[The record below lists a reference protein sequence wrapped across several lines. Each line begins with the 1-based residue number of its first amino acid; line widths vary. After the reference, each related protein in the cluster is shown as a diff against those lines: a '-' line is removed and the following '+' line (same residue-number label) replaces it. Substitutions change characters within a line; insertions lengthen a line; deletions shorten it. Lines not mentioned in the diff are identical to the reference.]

1 MNYKELLLQKV
12 KDKSFKVGIVGLGY
26 VGLPLGLEFAEKEF
40 NVLGFDMDQRKID
53 FLSKGETYIKH
64 IPTERISK
72 SVNSGYL
79 KSTTDFTRMPEVDAL
94 IICVPTPLDEHR
106 EPDMSYVEGTAKTI
120 QKYLRKGQL
129 VTLESTTYPGTTEE
143 MLLPLFENAQI
154 FQNAVI
160 SIPIHRERNLN
171 NSEISQSSEKDDS
184 FEMTEEKLVVGEDFF
199 LAYSPERED
208 PNNPNYTTATI
219 PKVIGGM
226 TENCS
231 EVAKAIYEQVIVKIV
246 PVSSPGVAEATK
258 IVENVYRSINI
269 ALVNELKMVF
279 DKMGIDVWE
288 VINAAK
294 TKPFGFN
301 AFYPG
306 PGLGGHCIPID
317 PFYLTWKA
325 REFEVNTKFIEL
337 AGEINTKQPYYV
349 VEKAM
354 EALNESKKSLN
365 GSKVLIMGAAYKKNV
380 DDMRESPSLKLIEIL
395 REKGAEVDY
404 NDPYIPILPKTRK
417 YNYDMKSV
425 ELTTENIA
433 KYDLVLLSTDHDDY
447 KEHLELIHKNA
458 KIILDTRNMFEG
470 YKVFKG

>member
-1 MNYKELLLQKV
+1 MPNKSELLEKV
-12 KDKSFKVGIVGLGY
+12 SSKSVVIGIVGLGY
-26 VGLPLGLEFAEKEF
+26 VGLPLGLEFAEKHIKTI
-40 NVLGFDMDQRKID
+40 GFDVDEKKIPILMDGK
-53 FLSKGETYIKH
+53 TYIKH
-64 IPTERISK
+64 LPAERIK
-72 SVNSGYL
+72 KAVDSGYF
-79 KSTTDFTRMPEVDAL
+79 SATTDFSRLPEVDAIL
-94 IICVPTPLDEHR
+94 IAVPTPLDEHR
-106 EPDMSYVEGTAKTI
+106 EPDMKYIVSSVDKI
-120 QKYLRKGQL
+120 KKYLRKGQL
-129 VTLESTTYPGTTEE
+129 ITLESTTYPGTTREL
-143 MLLPLFENAQI
+143 MLPEFENAPI
-154 FQNAVI
+154 FQQQVNSNAQ
-160 SIPIHRERNLN
+160 
-171 NSEISQSSEKDDS
+171 SQPLPEPL
-184 FEMTEEKLVVGEDFF
+184 TVGRDFF
-199 LAYSPERED
+199 LAFSPERED
-208 PNNPNYTTATI
+208 PNNPDFNTATI
-219 PKVIGGM
+219 PKVIGGI
-226 TENCS
+226 TENCL
-231 EVAKAIYEQVIVKIV
+231 EVAKAIYDLVIVKTV
-246 PVSSPGVAEATK
+246 PVSSPEVAEATK

-337 AGEINTKQPYYV
+337 AGEINTYQPYYV

-404 NDPYIPILPKTRK
+404 NDPYIPTLPKTRK
-417 YNYDMKSV
+417 YNFKMDSI
-425 ELTTENIA
+425 ELTAENIA
-433 KYDLVLLSTDHDDY
+433 KYDLILLSTDHDDY
-447 KEHLELIHKNA
+447 KEHLSLIHTNA
-458 KIILDTRNMFEG
+458 KAILDTRNLFAG
-470 YKVFKG
+470 YIVYKG